1 MSPFA
6 IEERFCEISEMYSVR
21 ICLVFKRASIRR
33 PISDVS
39 GSKATWLARSPEA
52 ISSISCSIFLIGA
65 ITLLR
70 IITRDRICAP
80 TVQAINANK
89 MISSTIRAVSMVL
102 SAR

>member
-1 MSPFA
+1 MSIAMSPFA
-6 IEERFCEISEMYSVR
+6 IEERSLGEISEMYSVR

-33 PISDVS
+33 PISEVS

-70 IITRDRICAP
+70 IITRDRILRPHRAG
-80 TVQAINANK
+80 NK
-89 MISSTIRAVSMVL
+89 RK
-102 SAR
+102 